1 MTAAEMAQLEEAL
14 NAPDRQGDT
23 FASIAQKPGRAAVT
37 TTANAILEVV
47 RSRARLRAAWME
59 QLWREGATSPE
70 QGLAISP
77 GEVRRILTHPEHE
90 LMQYAS
96 FLAAEESAE
105 LATRVREADEALWH
119 NEFFERLIE
128 HFGLDQPEQDLLS
141 LLIAVELNPK
151 LDRALAYLADDT
163 RATRPTAWM
172 AAELFGGNGARGPIP
187 CSMKRL
193 RQWRLALPAEGEQAW
208 KVMSPW
214 NLDEAVLASVVA
226 EQWVEPSLEGKVRL
240 VHAEETKSL
249 PRLYPDLLAQMIA
262 GVGPRLAQ
270 LESNTTKTCSD
281 VIDVA
286 LAGPDGAG
294 RETLAAQFAAA
305 LGAPLMVVHTAKLI
319 AGTGNARDALVR
331 DEMIR
336 AVRLAQACGALLYW
350 RDADS
355 INAADWE
362 EVREL
367 ARFSLRSARHAA
379 NGAQQ
384 ESTATHP
391 YVLPPLD
398 KAQRAA
404 VWAYYSSQPVSQ
416 LVTMQ
421 RLTPKEIKL
430 AAMAGTEVAAR
441 DALRK
446 AVPTQGELLHAL
458 ACPYGWDDLVLPVE
472 VKKTL
477 ECFESQVR
485 LRWDVYEDWGFS
497 RLTHLGMG
505 ISALFSG
512 PSGTGKTMAAQVL
525 ARSLGMELYRVDL
538 AGVVNKYIGETEK
551 RLRDVFDACERSGAL
566 LFFDEA
572 DALFGS
578 RMQVKDSHDRFAN
591 IEIDYLLQRIEQFD
605 GIAILATNRKSD
617 LDDAF
622 LRRLR
627 FVVDFLPPS
636 KADRLLLWQ
645 KALPERAPD
654 GEIIRG
660 PIDFALLAN
669 ELDVNGAQVKSI
681 ALGAAFLARQQ
692 GARIGMPH
700 IEQSAQREFVKQGL
714 RLKLPIGSDLL

>member
-1 MTAAEMAQLEEAL
+1 MTITEMAQLEEAL
-14 NAPDRQGDT
+14 DAPDQQCDT
-23 FASIAQKPGRAAVT
+23 RAGIAQKPGRAAVI

-59 QLWREGATSPE
+59 RLWSEGATSPE

-77 GEVRRILTHPEHE
+77 GEVRRILTDPERE
-90 LMQYAS
+90 LAQYAS
-96 FLAAEESAE
+96 FLAADGSAE
-105 LATRVREADEALWH
+105 LATRVREADEALRH
-119 NEFFERLIE
+119 NGFFEGLIE

-151 LDRALAYLADDT
+151 LDRVLAYLADDT
-163 RATRPTAWM
+163 RATRPTAWI
-172 AAELFGGNGARGPIP
+172 AAELFGGNGACAPIP
-187 CSMKRL
+187 ASIRRL
-193 RQWRLALPAEGEQAW
+193 QRWRLALPAEGEQAW
-208 KVMSPW
+208 KGMSAW
-214 NLDEAVLASVVA
+214 SLDEAVLASVVA
-226 EQWVEPSLEGKVRL
+226 EQWVEPSLEGKVRW
-240 VHAEETKSL
+240 VRPEETKSL
-249 PRLYPDLLAQMIA
+249 PRLYPELLAQMIA
-262 GVGPRLAQ
+262 DVGPRLAQ
-270 LESNTTKTCSD
+270 PESNPGKTCSD

-286 LAGPDGAG
+286 LAGADGAG

-305 LGAPLMVVHTAKLI
+305 LGAPLMVVQTARLI
-319 AGTGNARDALVR
+319 AGSGNARDA
-331 DEMIR
+331 MIR
-336 AVRLAQACGALLYW
+336 AVRLAQVCGAMLYW

-355 INAADWE
+355 ISAADWE
-362 EVREL
+362 EVRAL
-367 ARFSLRSARHAA
+367 ARFSLRSAKHAA
-379 NGAQQ
+379 NGVQQ
-384 ESTATHP
+384 ESAATHP
-391 YVLPPLD
+391 YLLPPLD

-404 VWAYYSSQPVSQ
+404 VWTYYSSQPMSSLVS
-416 LVTMQ
+416 MQ
-421 RLTPKEIKL
+421 RLTPKEIRL
-430 AAMAGTEVAAR
+430 AAMAGSEVVAR
-441 DALRK
+441 AALRK
-446 AVPTQGELLHAL
+446 TVPTQGELLHAL
-458 ACPYGWDDLVLPVE
+458 ACPYTWDDLILPAE

-512 PSGTGKTMAAQVL
+512 PSGTGKTMAAQVI

-551 RLRDVFDACERSGAL
+551 RLRDVFDGCERSGAL

-692 GARIGMPH
+692 GVRIGMPH
-700 IEQSAQREFVKQGL
+700 IEQSAQREFVKQGMRL
-714 RLKLPIGSDLL
+714 RLPIGSDLL